1 MTQTTAHFVRMTV
14 ALRVQAWSEVDIHT
28 NSHAM
33 RRAAPSPRPQRQQND
48 GTATCTCYLLLL
60 CALVSRPR
68 KKRAH
73 GRGDTAARQTR
84 RVLLL
89 NNNDGRSELQP
100 QKSDARTAVSTTEIP
115 RHVGGV
121 CGRILAPGGP
131 SCMLVR
137 RTTRGRSQRRRRWQI
152 RLADERD
159 HSLEKTR
166 RSLVFYRASSD
177 LICIW
182 FPLDL
187 PPSDLI

>member
-1 MTQTTAHFVRMTV
+1 M
-14 ALRVQAWSEVDIHT
+14 RVQAWSEVDIHT
-28 NSHAM
+28 NLHAM

-48 GTATCTCYLLLL
+48 GTATCTCDLLLL

-115 RHVGGV
+115 RHVGGSAAA
-121 CGRILAPGGP
+121 LAPGGP

-159 HSLEKTR
+159 HS
-166 RSLVFYRASSD
+166 RSKKPDDICFFIGPRLTLSSSGFRWICPRLV
-177 LICIW
+177 
-182 FPLDL
+182 
-187 PPSDLI
+187 

>member
-48 GTATCTCYLLLL
+48 GTATCTCDLLLL

-137 RTTRGRSQRRRRWQI
+137 RTTRGRSQRSEIARGGDGRSV
-152 RLADERD
+152 
-159 HSLEKTR
+159 SLMSEITLSKNR
-166 RSLVFYRASSD
+166 RSLFF
-177 LICIW
+177 L
-182 FPLDL
+182 
-187 PPSDLI
+187 

>member
-33 RRAAPSPRPQRQQND
+33 RRAAPSPRPQRQQHD
-48 GTATCTCYLLLL
+48 GTATCTCDLLLL

-89 NNNDGRSELQP
+89 NTNDGRSELQP

-115 RHVGGV
+115 RHVGGSAAA
-121 CGRILAPGGP
+121 LAPGGP

-137 RTTRGRSQRRRRWQI
+137 RTTRGRSQRSEIARGGDGRSV
-152 RLADERD
+152 
-159 HSLEKTR
+159 SLMSEITLSKKPDCQTI
-166 RSLVFYRASSD
+166 SGFL
-177 LICIW
+177 
-182 FPLDL
+182 
-187 PPSDLI
+187 